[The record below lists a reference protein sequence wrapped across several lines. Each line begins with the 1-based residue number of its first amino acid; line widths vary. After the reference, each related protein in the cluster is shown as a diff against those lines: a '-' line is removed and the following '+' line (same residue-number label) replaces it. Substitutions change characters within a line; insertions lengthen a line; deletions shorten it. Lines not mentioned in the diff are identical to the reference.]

1 MFRLRGLNGTAEEL
15 SRGIRLFSSCATTS
29 LTHLSAPVVI
39 LHLLA
44 IMASVGVKAAEFI
57 DNVENCTPQERIKL
71 LQSLNEMLVD
81 SLRQGEEKVAL
92 ATAAY
97 DVVIILLEFCG
108 HWSGTFVAV

>member
-1 MFRLRGLNGTAEEL
+1 MRLYS
-15 SRGIRLFSSCATTS
+15 SRATTS
-29 LTHLSAPVVI
+29 LTHHSAPAVI
-39 LHLLA
+39 LHPLA

-57 DNVENCTPQERIKL
+57 YNVENCTPQERIKL

-97 DVVIILLEFCG
+97 DVVIILLYLLDFCG
-108 HWSGTFVAV
+108 QWSGTFVVD